1 MSPFP
6 HERKEA
12 EGGEDP
18 SSEEKAPQKPYPSPE
33 NLTTFP
39 HKPILLRNPTNIGRK
54 AKQYRSRHEAIE
66 LGGRSNIALNASYKR
81 NVRLP
86 KGKGEA
92 DEEKET
98 EP

>member
-1 MSPFP
+1 MKKMSPFLI
-6 HERKEA
+6 ERKEA
-12 EGGEDP
+12 EGGESP
-18 SSEEKAPQKPYPSPE
+18 FSEEKATKQPALLPQTYIAPQSD
-33 NLTTFP
+33 
-39 HKPILLRNPTNIGRK
+39 
-54 AKQYRSRHEAIE
+54 QYRSQGRAIL